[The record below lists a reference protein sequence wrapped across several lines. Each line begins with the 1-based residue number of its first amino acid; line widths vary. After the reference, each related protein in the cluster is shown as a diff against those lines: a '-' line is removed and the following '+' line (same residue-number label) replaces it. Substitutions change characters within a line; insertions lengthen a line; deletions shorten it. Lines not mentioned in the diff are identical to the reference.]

1 MRRRAL
7 SCRSC
12 RRGCR
17 RRDRQLDRAGEPD
30 EFAGVAAQCPVPLAI
45 LGGPK
50 RPEQRDTI
58 ADIAHHGGGV

>member
-1 MRRRAL
+1 V
-7 SCRSC
+7 
-12 RRGCR
+12 
-17 RRDRQLDRAGEPD
+17 DRAGEPD
-30 EFAGVAAQCPVPLAI
+30 EFAGVAAQCPMPLVI